1 MVYINLKILFL
12 VLFLIVTS
20 VASSVTFADLDPKC
34 AYLEE
39 GTALYVYLGNDELKY
54 FIASIPITLSNDIS
68 KLMVESIDGDCYAI
82 TKSMLE
88 VIKAEIISKQEYRD
102 FVKSHPKP
110 IKPNIK
116 FSYYISLPTKFCK
129 DQTNYCFILFDTESN
144 KIDYNTL
151 INCRSNQNQ
160 FFPSPIIKYKLSSC
174 KGSM

>member
-1 MVYINLKILFL
+1 MAHSRRGNSAICL
-12 VLFLIVTS
+12 
-20 VASSVTFADLDPKC
+20 
-34 AYLEE
+34 
-39 GTALYVYLGNDELKY
+39 LGNDELKY

-68 KLMVESIDGDCYAI
+68 KMMVESIDGDCYAI

-88 VIKAEIISKQEYRD
+88 VIKAEIISKQEIRD

-129 DQTNYCFILFDTESN
+129 DQQIIVLFYLTLIHN
-144 KIDYNTL
+144 KIDYNTH

-160 FFPSPIIKYKLSSC
+160 FFPSPIINYKLSSC